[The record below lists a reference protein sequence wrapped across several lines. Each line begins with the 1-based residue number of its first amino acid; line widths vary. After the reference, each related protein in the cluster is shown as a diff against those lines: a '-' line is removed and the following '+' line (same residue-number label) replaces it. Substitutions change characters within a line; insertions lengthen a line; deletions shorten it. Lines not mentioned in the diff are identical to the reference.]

1 MNSGRRITV
10 QAAAYREL
18 AQNLVFDEGEKLV
31 VALVLVMVAVD
42 VDDQDAVQL
51 ALIRQTPS
59 AGRPYSPNTHSTGAL
74 PCIRSSGVR
83 ATRPRL
89 LRGSGPP
96 RPSQHR
102 PEAMAMYCLPFTA

>member
-51 ALIRQTPS
+51 ALIRLPPRMGEQPAGVEFLDRHPS
-59 AGRPYSPNTHSTGAL
+59 AAIGDEVHGVSPDAV
-74 PCIRSSGVR
+74 CR
-83 ATRPRL
+83 APL
-89 LRGSGPP
+89 QSEHP
-96 RPSQHR
+96 
-102 PEAMAMYCLPFTA
+102 